1 MGANRLTLEYA
12 NCKKCSKDCL
22 DDTEKTVEYV
32 NKIFELAKAEIRV
45 DLIEYTQ
52 DPQNIVHNE
61 RPKRGATYPAG
72 SFLDF

>member
-32 NKIFELAKAEIRV
+32 NKIFELAKVDARV
-45 DLIEYTQ
+45 QLIEYLP
-52 DPQNIVHNE
+52 DLQNGTDNSA
-61 RPKRGATYPAG
+61 PKGELLTRRE
-72 SFLDF
+72 FLDF